1 MDTTLPS
8 GRKVEAPFSPV
19 LFIITVILTLAAIF
33 GALAFC
39 VPSIWATQIHSS
51 SGTIIK
57 VFLTAHLIAAGFE
70 FVFHRYVFHKHPI
83 RILMRFYTQHTIHHG
98 LTNVKLLTSPDGK
111 RVFNRYAIVKEKQYE
126 ASYFP
131 WFSLGAFIGV
141 SSPVLIGAQL
151 LMPHLPILYG
161 GILAIA
167 WSMILYELIH
177 ALEHLDYETFWKS
190 RIEHSVFGSFWKVA
204 YCFHLRHH
212 ANILCNEAVGG
223 FFGLPVFDWL
233 CRTYMSSRLVLLDG
247 VPAIEQDFEPP
258 RPIWPIRV
266 FDTWADYFV
275 SLQKKPA

>member
-1 MDTTLPS
+1 MDAS
-8 GRKVEAPFSPV
+8 MSNGRKVEEPFSPV
-19 LFIITVILTLAAIF
+19 LFIVTVVLTLLAIF
-33 GALAFC
+33 GALALC

-51 SGTIIK
+51 SWMIFK
-57 VFLTAHLIAAGFE
+57 VFLVTHVIVAGFE

-83 RILMRFYTQHTIHHG
+83 PFLKRFYTQHTIHHG
-98 LTNVKLLTSPDGK
+98 LTNVKLIRSADGK
-111 RVFNRYAIVKEKQYE
+111 RVFNRYAIVTEKQHE

-141 SSPVLIGAQL
+141 SSPVLIIAQL
-151 LMPHLPILYG
+151 LMPSLPILYG

-177 ALEHLDYETFWKS
+177 ALEHLEYETFWKS
-190 RIEHSVFGSFWKVA
+190 RIEHPIFGGCWKIA

-223 FFGLPVFDWL
+223 FFGFPIFDWV
-233 CRTYMSSRLVLLDG
+233 CRTYMSSRLVLLEG

-258 RPIWPIRV
+258 RPIWPVRV
-266 FDTWADYFV
+266 LDTWADYFTR
-275 SLQKKPA
+275 LQSKPA